1 MNQIYKF
8 PDIDAT
14 IQIAKLQNEDKILKK
29 KLDMSKN
36 FASDPDIT
44 VGGTF
49 NLGSFN
55 KKINQIKK
63 ITDQRIKI
71 RDQIQLLKLSFKPLN
86 YDQMTIGEFKQGIYI
101 DTLDMINELSKLK
114 KFDLDKI
121 NLIINKKYRKITIF
135 ITILIIFIICYILIK
150 FLI

>member
-44 VGGTF
+44 VGGT
-49 NLGSFN
+49 FN